1 MRSSK
6 LQSGFSIIELLI
18 TVFIFT
24 MLSMAVYTLFHSLSS
39 SNRVLSASITA
50 QDEARKVLKPL
61 VGEVRDAT
69 TSSTGTYAILTA
81 TNTEFTFYTNIDS
94 DTQVERIR
102 YFLQG
107 TTLKKGVIKPSGA
120 PLAYDTA
127 TETVTDV
134 IHHMANGSTPIFTYY
149 DKDYTGSQSA
159 LSTPVLISSVRL
171 VKIYVIIDPLGASS
185 PSPTIMTTQVQ
196 LRNLK
201 DN

>member
-1 MRSSK
+1 MRILK
-6 LQSGFSIIELLI
+6 KQSGFSVIELLI
-18 TVFIFT
+18 TVFVFT
-24 MLSMAVYTLFHSLSS
+24 MLSMAVYTLFHSISS

-69 TSSTGTYAILTA
+69 TSSTGTYAIHSA
-81 TNTEFTFYTNIDS
+81 SNTEFAFYSNVDS
-94 DTQVERIR
+94 DTLVERVR
-102 YFLQG
+102 YFLSG

-120 PLAYDTA
+120 PLTYDSTS
-127 TETVTDV
+127 EIVTDV
-134 IHHMANGSTPIFTYY
+134 IHHMANGATPIFSYY
-149 DKDYTGSQSA
+149 DKNYTGTQAA
-159 LSTPVLISSVRL
+159 LSTPILVSSVRL

>member
-1 MRSSK
+1 MLK
-6 LQSGFSIIELLI
+6 KQSGFSVIELLI
-18 TVFIFT
+18 TVFVFT
-24 MLSMAVYTLFHSLSS
+24 MLSMAVYTLFRSISS

-69 TSSTGTYAILTA
+69 TSSTGTYAIQTA
-81 TNTEFTFYTNIDS
+81 TNTEFTFFSNIDT

-102 YFLQG
+102 YFLDG
-107 TTLKKGVIKPSGA
+107 TILKKGVIHPSGS
-120 PLAYDTA
+120 PLAYDTN
-127 TETVTDV
+127 TEIVTEV
-134 IHHMANGSTPIFTYY
+134 IHHMANGATPIFSYY
-149 DKDYTGSQSA
+149 DKNYTGTQAA
-159 LSTPVLISSVRL
+159 LSTPVLVSSIRL

>member
-1 MRSSK
+1 MRRAK
-6 LQSGFSIIELLI
+6 LHSGFSIIELLI
-18 TVFIFT
+18 TVFVFT
-24 MLSMAVYTLFHSLSS
+24 MLSMAVYTLFHSISS

-69 TSSTGTYAILTA
+69 TSSTGTYAIHA
-81 TNTEFTFYTNIDS
+81 ASNTEFSFYSNVDS
-94 DTQVERIR
+94 DTLVERVR
-102 YFLQG
+102 YFLSG

-120 PLAYDTA
+120 PLSYNTA
-127 TETVTDV
+127 SETVTDV
-134 IHHMANGSTPIFTYY
+134 IHHMANGVTPIFTYY
-149 DKDYTGSQSA
+149 DENYTGTQAA